1 MKLFGIDFNHKK
13 LYLFGLILVAMS
25 LPLSKFVLS
34 VSILVLT
41 GNWILEAN
49 FRQKLLQLWEK
60 KAILIFLGVFGVHLL
75 WLINTTDY
83 TYAFHDLSKKVILI
97 VFPIIIGT
105 SKRLS
110 ERDIHKILTWFWIA
124 LLASTCISVLIYIGV
139 IEKPINRIRDISP
152 FMSYIRLSL
161 LVNMGIFTCG
171 YYLLNKSIVKSKVQL
186 WFYGLSIGWFSFF
199 LFILKSL
206 TGILIFLFLAFIL
219 LSFLSFRIKDIVPRL
234 FLQMGLLTVFLLI
247 ASFITHSI
255 SKYYS
260 HDRLIVENLEKT
272 TLSGN
277 KYKHYVNDGRIE
289 NGHYVWIYVCEKEL
303 EKEWNQKSVIPY
315 RGKDGAGQDL
325 RVTLVRYLT
334 SKNLKKDSVGV
345 SKLTDYDIRNVEAG
359 MANYM
364 YADKFAL
371 YPYVY
376 RIIWE
381 IDTYIKGRN
390 PAGNSITQR
399 FEYLKTARNII
410 HNNFWFGVGT
420 GDVQKA
426 FQQQYETDKSSLPGK
441 YRLRSHNQFVTFFV
455 SFGLVGF
462 IILFFS
468 MFYPVFYKGEYKNF
482 LLIILLFIALLSFL
496 SEDTLETH
504 VGVTFFSYFYS
515 LFLFGKERLI
525 KSNDDEKDK

>member
-1 MKLFGIDFNHKK
+1 MKRSGIAFNHSK
-13 LYLFGLILVAMS
+13 LYLLGLIFVAIS
-25 LPLSKFVLS
+25 LPLSKLAIS
-34 VSILVLT
+34 VSILFLAA
-41 GNWILEAN
+41 NWILEGN
-49 FRQKLLQLWEK
+49 FRQKIVQLRK
-60 KAILIFLGVFGVHLL
+60 QKAILIFLGVFGVHLL

-105 SKRLS
+105 SESVSSQNLHR
-110 ERDIHKILTWFWIA
+110 ILKWFWIA
-124 LLASTCISVLIYIGV
+124 LLVSTIISGLIFIGA
-139 IEKPINRIRDISP
+139 IELTINRIRDISP
-152 FMSYIRLSL
+152 FMSHIRLSL
-161 LVNMGIFTCG
+161 LVNLGIFTCG
-171 YYLLNKSIVKSKVQL
+171 YYLLNKTIVKSKVEF

-206 TGILIFLFLAFIL
+206 TGIVIFMFLAFTIL
-219 LSFLSFRIKDIVPRL
+219 TFISFRIKDIVPRL

-247 ASFITHSI
+247 ASFVTHSI

-260 HDRLIVENLEKT
+260 LDKLIVENLEKT

-277 KYKHYVNDGRIE
+277 KYKHYINDGKIE

-303 EKEWNQKSVIPY
+303 EKEWNKKSIIPY

-345 SKLTDYDIRNVEAG
+345 SKLSGNDIRNIEAG
-359 MANYM
+359 MANYI

-371 YPYVY
+371 YPYMY

-381 IDTYIKGRN
+381 IDTYMKGRN

-410 HNNFWFGVGT
+410 HNHFWFGVGT

-426 FQQQYETDKSSLPGK
+426 FQHQYETDKSSLPEK
-441 YRLRSHNQFVTFFV
+441 YRLRSHNQFVTFFI

-462 IILFFS
+462 IMLFFS

-482 LLIILLFIALLSFL
+482 LLIILLFIVLLSFL

-525 KSNDDEKDK
+525 KSNNDEKDK